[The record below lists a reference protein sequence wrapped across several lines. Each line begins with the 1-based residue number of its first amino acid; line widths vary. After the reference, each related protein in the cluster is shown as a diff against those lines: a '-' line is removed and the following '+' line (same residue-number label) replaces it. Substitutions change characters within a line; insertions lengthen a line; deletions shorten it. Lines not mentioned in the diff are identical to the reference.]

1 MRGTAVLLVVLLG
14 FTAGACTTTEKRVS
28 GAAVGG
34 VFGAAIAGP
43 VGAAA
48 GAAAGAATAP
58 SVAR

>member
-1 MRGTAVLLVVLLG
+1 MHWKCIVVVAALAVAA
-14 FTAGACTTTEKRVS
+14 AGCTTGQKRVS

-43 VGAAA
+43 IGAAA